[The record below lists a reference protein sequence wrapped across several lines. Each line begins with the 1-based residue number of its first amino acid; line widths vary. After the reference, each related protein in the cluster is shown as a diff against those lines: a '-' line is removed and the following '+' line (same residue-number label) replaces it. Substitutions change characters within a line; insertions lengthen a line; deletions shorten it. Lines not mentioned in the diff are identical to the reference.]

1 MSFNKVII
9 EGRLGR
15 DPELKYT
22 TKGQAVARF
31 SLAIERAWKNDAG
44 EKQKET
50 TWAECTAW
58 GRNAELAG
66 EYMKKGEE
74 HLVEGRLKQENWDD
88 KKTGEK
94 RSKLVVV
101 VDYLRLGPK
110 RGDGVGGGG
119 VFKLPPKPTP
129 ITQPSPN
136 VPGETDEVPF

>member
-1 MSFNKVII
+1 MSYNKVII

-22 TKGQAVARF
+22 PKGQAVARF
-31 SLAIERAWKNDAG
+31 SLAIGRKWKNEAG
-44 EKQKET
+44 DEQEET
-50 TWAECTAW
+50 TWVECNAW
-58 GRNAELAG
+58 GKTAEIAG
-66 EYMKKGEE
+66 QYMKKGTE

-101 VDYLRLGPK
+101 VDHLRLGPK

-119 VFKLPPKPTP
+119 VFEVPPKPTP
-129 ITQPSPN
+129 TTQPAPN
-136 VPGETDEVPF
+136 VPGETDSVPF